1 MAVSPT
7 ANYSTLA
14 PQAGDSTPLLGDS
27 AGAGESGF
35 AHKRA
40 GREGVA
46 TLLSTT
52 ANLMNTWVD

>member
-1 MAVSPT
+1 MTASPT
-7 ANYSTLA
+7 PNYSTLG
-14 PQAGDSTPLLGDS
+14 PQPGDSTPLLGDS
-27 AGAGESGF
+27 AAAGESGF

-52 ANLMNTWVD
+52 ANLMNT

>member
-1 MAVSPT
+1 MTASPPS
-7 ANYSTLA
+7 NYSTLA
-14 PQAGDSTPLLGDS
+14 GQAGDATPLLGESGD
-27 AGAGESGF
+27 GAGGEAGF

-52 ANLMNTWVD
+52 ANLMNT